1 MDTLQARVTE
11 FERVAIA
18 REGHVQEEI
27 AQSLARKRERALV
40 ERDACVIAIKREK
53 SQLITEIGILC

>member
-11 FERVAIA
+11 FERVAVA

-40 ERDACVIAIKREK
+40 ERDACAIAIEREK
-53 SQLITEIGILC
+53 SQLITKIGMLR